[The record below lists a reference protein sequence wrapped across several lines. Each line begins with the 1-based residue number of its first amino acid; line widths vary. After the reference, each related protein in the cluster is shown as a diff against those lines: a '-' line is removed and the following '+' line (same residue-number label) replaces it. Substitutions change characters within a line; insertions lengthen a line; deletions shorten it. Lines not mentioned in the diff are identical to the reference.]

1 MWLLSSEEQLEQL
14 GAKYDDGVGA
24 HVVVVNNHMHA
35 RTTPSTCANASSFD
49 SFVSSDCPEKTVAND
64 SAFVLP
70 DVASFL
76 AQCATDQP
84 LCLFDFSDAFLHHPV
99 DYNVAYFDLSYGPEC
114 FDGFMQ
120 SVASLQTSHVGVNLV
135 ATHARALH
143 LRGGMPKDDDESTPL
158 PMWNCKRGAPF
169 EAWALEAKVYLS
181 GKWAQTTDDDSV
193 YSALTGEDQGG
204 DAVGARAMPAGA
216 GLPGAQRARN
226 RRQQQAWSYL
236 CRMVPVDS
244 DVRKLLLDLVIGD
257 FAPPA
262 GAVAAPGGM
271 QGIGRRA
278 YLVLIRQGREVMDDE
293 FIIAIR
299 QKYDNATILGTVG
312 YDQGSISE
320 FSQRLNRIVYLVPN
334 AQSTTE

>member
-1 MWLLSSEEQLEQL
+1 MWLLSSEVLEQL
-14 GAKYDDGVGA
+14 GVHYDDGVGA
-24 HVVVVNNHMHA
+24 HDVVASNHMHA
-35 RTTPSTCANASSFD
+35 RTTPCSNTPRIE
-49 SFVSSDCPEKTVAND
+49 SFVSSNHSEKTASNV
-64 SAFVLP
+64 SAFALP
-70 DVASFL
+70 DVASFV
-76 AQCATDQP
+76 AQCTAGQS
-84 LCLFDFSDAFLHHPV
+84 LCLFDFSDAFLHYPF
-99 DYNVAYFDLSYGPEC
+99 DCNAAYFDLPNDLNC
-114 FDGFMQ
+114 FDGAEQ
-120 SVASLQTSHVGVNLV
+120 SVASLQTFHDGANLV

-143 LRGGMPKDDDESTPL
+143 LRGGMPKDDDDSTPL
-158 PMWNCKRGAPF
+158 PMWNCQRGAPF

-193 YSALTGEDQGG
+193 YAALTGEDQGG

-236 CRMVPVDS
+236 CRMVPADS
-244 DVRKLLLDLVIGD
+244 DVRKLLLELVIGD
-257 FAPPA
+257 LAPPA

-312 YDQGSISE
+312 YDLG
-320 FSQRLNRIVYLVPN
+320 
-334 AQSTTE
+334 